1 MSATT
6 ELLLE
11 QIKVTE
17 MALKRARSV
26 GDEATALI
34 LQQKLETLQESFSAS
49 SNALNEGRAVLK
61 G

>member
-11 QIKVTE
+11 QIKKAE
-17 MALKRARSV
+17 EALSVARSL
-26 GDEATALI
+26 GDEATI
-34 LQQKLETLQESFSAS
+34 VSLQTKIAKLNSQFSAS
-49 SNALNEGRAVLK
+49 ASALNEGKAVLK